1 MGLFDRRIGFSFFN
15 EFNDGMGN
23 TGANE
28 DDEELETIGDDGET
42 QEPEP
47 TNGDENIETIDNDET
62 GEEEENNPEPQNDT
76 QEEPI
81 PEEDNV
87 DPEQDEEIEAI
98 DNDETGEENPE
109 DVTGDE
115 DPMGGEEGDEEIETI
130 DGDNDGMEGGEPAG
144 DDGETGGGMDTGN
157 DPHQKLKDLE
167 AELFDQLSEEQ
178 KEIKRKELKS
188 LFILIIEKC
197 DNITKLIIE
206 IPKTDETIKLI
217 DYVNNTIMDLKTYLN
232 DYVVNTYDSC
242 TYLQNTVN
250 FQKFLTVFDSIRA
263 IFEDI
268 KSSTT
273 DTTEEE

>member
-1 MGLFDRRIGFSFFN
+1 MGIFDRRIGFSFFN

-76 QEEPI
+76 QEEPV
-81 PEEDNV
+81 PEEDNT

-109 DVTGDE
+109 DVTGAE

-130 DGDNDGMEGGEPAG
+130 DGDDDGMEGGEPAG
-144 DDGETGGGMDTGN
+144 DDGETDGGMDTGN

-268 KSSTT
+268 KSGTT

>member
-1 MGLFDRRIGFSFFN
+1 MGIFDRRIGFSFFN

-76 QEEPI
+76 QEEPV
-81 PEEDNV
+81 PEEDNT

-109 DVTGDE
+109 DVTGAE

-144 DDGETGGGMDTGN
+144 DDGETDGGMDTGN

-268 KSSTT
+268 KSGTT

>member
-1 MGLFDRRIGFSFFN
+1 MGIFDRRIGFSFFN

-76 QEEPI
+76 QEEPV
-81 PEEDNV
+81 PEEDNT

-109 DVTGDE
+109 DATGAE

-130 DGDNDGMEGGEPAG
+130 DGDDDGMEGGEPAG
-144 DDGETGGGMDTGN
+144 DDVETDGGMDTGN

-268 KSSTT
+268 KSGTT